1 MPLQLD
7 EIDIKI
13 IKSLV
18 KDGRKSFRQISR
30 ETKITTPTV
39 KARFKRLVNIGFI
52 KGVIPIF
59 DFNQID
65 KGEEDKQLIQIQDI
79 KNDVTKE
86 EEEGE
91 GENTNSNIFKLETD
105 KIKQSLISGLAIKM
119 VCNFCKGSIYG
130 KPKVL
135 KFADIERFFC
145 CNSCKSG
152 YSEKYKGRIESIKRK
167 YEGKPEF

>member
-1 MPLQLD
+1 MPFHLD
-7 EIDIKI
+7 DIDIKI
-13 IKSLV
+13 IKLLV

-39 KARFKRLVNIGFI
+39 KARFDRLINIGFI

-65 KGEEDKQLIQIQDI
+65 KGEEDNLIQIQGI
-79 KNDVTKE
+79 KNNMTTKKEGE
-86 EEEGE
+86 EENNVNED
-91 GENTNSNIFKLETD
+91 IFKTEID
-105 KIKQSLISGLAIKM
+105 KIKTSINRGLAIKM
-119 VCNFCKGSIYG
+119 VCDFCEGPIAG

-152 YSEKYKGRIESIKRK
+152 YSEKYRGRIESIKRK
-167 YEGKPEF
+167 YEGKEEF